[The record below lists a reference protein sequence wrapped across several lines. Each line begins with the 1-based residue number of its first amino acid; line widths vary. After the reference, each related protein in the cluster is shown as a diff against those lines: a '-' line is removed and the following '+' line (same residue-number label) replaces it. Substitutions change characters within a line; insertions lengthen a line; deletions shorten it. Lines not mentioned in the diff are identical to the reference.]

1 MEIIIK
7 PSHIKNKKFDAVIN
21 NNKTIPFGQAGASD
35 MTQHKNEDR
44 KKRYI
49 DRHKKNE
56 NWNNPYTAGFY
67 SRWILWDKPTLR
79 ESIKATNKRFK
90 NVHIKMRS

>member
-35 MTQHKNEDR
+35 FTKHKNEDR
-44 KKRYI
+44 KNILI
-49 DRHKKNE
+49 DIRKMKI
-56 NWNNPYTAGFY
+56 GI
-67 SRWILWDKPTLR
+67 ILTQQVF
-79 ESIKATNKRFK
+79 IQGG
-90 NVHIKMRS
+90 

>member
-7 PSHIKNKKFDAVIN
+7 PSHDKNKKFDAVIN
-21 NNKTIPFGQAGASD
+21 NKKTIPFGQAGSSD

-44 KKRYI
+44 KQRYI
-49 DRHKKNE
+49 ERHKKNE

-67 SRWILWDKPTLR
+67 VDFMGQAYIKR
-79 ESIKATNKRFK
+79 EHQGN
-90 NVHIKMRS
+90 

>member
-7 PSHIKNKKFDAVIN
+7 PNHIKNKKFDAVIS

-44 KKRYI
+44 KKYI
-49 DRHKKNE
+49 
-56 NWNNPYTAGFY
+56 Y
-67 SRWILWDKPTLR
+67 
-79 ESIKATNKRFK
+79 
-90 NVHIKMRS
+90 